1 MAAFSPPPAAPL
13 PDAGATPRRLLGV
26 KLKALRSEQG
36 LPLRE
41 VAGRAG
47 VSVSYLSEI
56 EKGRK
61 YPKPEKLL
69 DLAAALGVSYD
80 DLVSL
85 QVDAP
90 LAGLKAVVESP
101 FMRAFPFELFGIDP
115 ENVLALLSSVPEG
128 GAALVRALFEVGRS
142 HDVQTAPF
150 LFAALRAY
158 QQLHR
163 NHFPEL
169 ERAAADFRARHGWSK
184 RDRIEPDELAAVLRK
199 GHGLRLDFERIGETP
214 ELERLRSVL
223 VPPMRGA
230 RGTAPTLLVN
240 GRLLPGQQAFVLA
253 REIGFRELGIPER
266 PLTSSYVNPSSFGEV
281 LGQFQASYFAGAV
294 LMGAGRIVA
303 DLRSLF
309 GEKTWDGGAFADLF
323 TRYGA
328 TPEMGFYRLTE
339 LVPHHFGIGELYFL
353 RLKNK
358 PGSGH
363 YALTKSLNLSSA
375 PVPAGTTADEH
386 YCRRWA
392 SVRALKALARRQAA
406 GKGHSA
412 PLVEARR
419 VRFVGDE
426 AGDGRE
432 VFTVAAARP
441 QSLRR
446 GTNAAVSLGFV
457 MDAQF
462 KRTVRFWN
470 DAAVERCDVGLT
482 CERCPIP
489 KDECKVRAVPPAVL
503 HRAERLERR
512 EDALAALAEEVR
524 RESEAMSA

>member
-1 MAAFSPPPAAPL
+1 MASAAAPSALPPA
-13 PDAGATPRRLLGV
+13 DSATPRRLLGV

-69 DLAAALGVSYD
+69 DLAAALGVPYD

-90 LAGLKAVVESP
+90 LAGLKTVVESP

-142 HDVQTAPF
+142 HDVQTTPF

-158 QQLHR
+158 QQLHA

-169 ERAAADFRARHGWSK
+169 ESAAAAFRARHGWAD
-184 RDRIEPDELAAVLRK
+184 RDQITAGELAAVLRK
-199 GHGLRLDFERIGETP
+199 QHGLRLDFERIGEVP

-223 VPPMRGA
+223 VPGTRGA
-230 RGTAPTLLVN
+230 RPAAPTLLVN
-240 GRLLPGQQAFVLA
+240 GRLLPEQRAFVLA
-253 REIGFRELGIPER
+253 RELGFRELAISER
-266 PLTSSYVNPSSFGEV
+266 PLTSSYVNPATFGEV
-281 LGQFQASYFAGAV
+281 LGQFRASYFAGAV
-294 LMGAGRIVA
+294 LLGRDRLVA
-303 DLRSLF
+303 DLRLLF
-309 GEKTWDGGAFADLF
+309 GQKTWDPEAFAGLF
-323 TRYGA
+323 DRYGA

-339 LVPHHFGIGELYFL
+339 LVPHHFGVKELYFL
-353 RLKNK
+353 RLKNR
-358 PGSGH
+358 PGSGD

-392 SVRALKALARRQAA
+392 SVQALKALARRQAA
-406 GKGHSA
+406 GKGHDA
-412 PLVEARR
+412 PVVQARR
-419 VRFVGDE
+419 VRFVGGDE
-426 AGDGRE
+426 SEGRE

-441 QSLRR
+441 QALRR

-457 MDAQF
+457 MDTAF
-462 KRTVRFWN
+462 KRAVRFWN
-470 DAAVERCDVGLT
+470 DPAVERCDVGVT

-489 KDECKVRAVPPAVL
+489 PSRCKVRAAPPVMLEKAD
-503 HRAERLERR
+503 RLDRR
-512 EDALAALAEEVR
+512 ETALAALAEEVR
-524 RESEAMSA
+524 REAAARSA